1 METCKAFFFPR
12 FLTVSFLAATGLQ
25 PLWTCPTC
33 MRIGWLYLAF
43 EPLISQIQFW
53 TSMQWNLLGDMSS
66 SLPPGCGKPFVSSWA
81 STSHF
86 AIVEGIFRPW
96 VVAMCE
102 QPHGSH
108 IQTTHSSPAMGPL
121 NDHSNIRREK
131 WSCFPKVHRTE
142 ITVGGPMQFCTH
154 ASHGATEVAVSLG
167 C

>member
-1 METCKAFFFPR
+1 
-12 FLTVSFLAATGLQ
+12 
-25 PLWTCPTC
+25 
-33 MRIGWLYLAF
+33 
-43 EPLISQIQFW
+43 
-53 TSMQWNLLGDMSS
+53 MQWNPLGDMGGDHMSS

-131 WSCFPKVHRTE
+131 
-142 ITVGGPMQFCTH
+142 
-154 ASHGATEVAVSLG
+154 
-167 C
+167 